1 MFSFWAGLW
10 SRTTLY
16 FGISTCYRY
25 NKSALKLS
33 KRTESNRPI
42 NFGRVAFYR
51 WTTLAKKMSRIWGSN
66 PQPTDY
72 KSVALPIVLIRLLT
86 VLRTEGVEPCV
97 FGLWDQRVNRFTRP
111 LCITILGNI
120 LNIIVTN
127 PHFYKKNLLKVS
139 LYCFVGM
146 TGNAPASYLFPKQ
159 VSINLLTPSRN

>member
-1 MFSFWAGLW
+1 MIRTHLFYPLNYEAVNYPQTKYLCFSFWAGLW
-10 SRTTLY
+10 SRTNLY

-97 FGLWDQRVNRFTRP
+97 FGLWDQRVIRFTRP

-127 PHFYKKNLLKVS
+127 PHLQHCFLFYYYSFL
-139 LYCFVGM
+139 
-146 TGNAPASYLFPKQ
+146 
-159 VSINLLTPSRN
+159 